1 MRIDAYQ
8 IFASG
13 RSESRLLEVLEAN
26 IQQVILLKI
35 PLSNIVPQG
44 TRVNQR
50 DRGTPLA

>member
-26 IQQVILLKI
+26 IQQVFSLKI
-35 PLSNIVPQG
+35 SFSKNYYFVQLTETAGPEEKL
-44 TRVNQR
+44 
-50 DRGTPLA
+50 